1 MRYLAIDFGQRRT
14 GLALCD
20 REEIITSPL
29 CVLEGQKGLC
39 EKIAHV
45 IGQENIEAL
54 VVGLPL
60 NMDDSEGFQ
69 AQRVKQFVGQ
79 LKKIVSIPIHL
90 QDERLSSFSAEEKIA
105 ETGWNRQKKKKHLD
119 AIAAAEIL
127 AAFLEQKP

>member
-1 MRYLAIDFGQRRT
+1 MRYLAIDYGKRRT

-45 IGQENIEAL
+45 IEQENIEAL

-60 NMDDSEGFQ
+60 NMDDTEGFQ
-69 AQRVKQFVGQ
+69 VQRVKQFVGQ
-79 LKKIVSIPIHL
+79 LKRIVSVPFHL

-105 ETGWNRQKKKKHLD
+105 DAGWSRQKKKKHLD

-127 AAFLEQKP
+127 TAFLEQRQ